1 MNIIDAQIHLWQN
14 GVPTHKPAH
23 RQVPAYTAADAIAEM
38 DGAGVTAAVVH
49 PPSWQPEIYL
59 ARDAARQYPDRF
71 AVMGLLPLDQE
82 HDRSLITE
90 WRKQPGHL
98 GFRCSFSG
106 EGVRERLDD
115 GSLDWIWADAEA
127 AGVAMTTVAPGW
139 FGDIGRIAERF
150 PGLHLTL
157 DHLGGLGGST
167 KLKDAAAM
175 TYIPEVLALAKV
187 PNIGIKLTG
196 APGYAGDAYPFPA
209 MQGFVRQLF
218 DAFGPDRVFWGS
230 DISKMPCSWRQC
242 VTMFTEELP
251 WLSEHDKK
259 RVMGDALCDW
269 WGWSRI

>member
-82 HDRSLITE
+82 HDRSL
-90 WRKQPGHL
+90 
-98 GFRCSFSG
+98 
-106 EGVRERLDD
+106 
-115 GSLDWIWADAEA
+115 
-127 AGVAMTTVAPGW
+127 MAPGW
-139 FGDIGRIAERF
+139 VGDIGRIAERF

-175 TYIPEVLALAKV
+175 TYIPEVLALAKF